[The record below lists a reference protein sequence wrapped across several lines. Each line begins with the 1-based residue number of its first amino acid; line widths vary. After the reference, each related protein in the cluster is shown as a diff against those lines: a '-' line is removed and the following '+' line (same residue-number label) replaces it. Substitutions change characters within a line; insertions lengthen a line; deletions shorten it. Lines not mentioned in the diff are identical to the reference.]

1 MESDA
6 DYVEMVSNIGWAAYN
21 TYMDDVSELQS
32 FGADFKYKVGVYHST
47 NEYGDCPT
55 SLSNE
60 VTLRQKPTIWIP
72 NAFRPIGSQNKV
84 FRPITSF
91 VSPDSYKFVI
101 YNRQGQKVFETKDPG
116 EGWEGRLANGEYAPA
131 GIYIYQI
138 EFIDTSDELFSTN
151 GTITL
156 FY

>member
-1 MESDA
+1 
-6 DYVEMVSNIGWAAYN
+6 MVF
-21 TYMDDVSELQS
+21 Q
-32 FGADFKYKVGVYHST
+32 
-47 NEYGDCPT
+47 
-55 SLSNE
+55 
-60 VTLRQKPTIWIP
+60 
-72 NAFRPIGSQNKV
+72 
-84 FRPITSF
+84 
-91 VSPDSYKFVI
+91 
-101 YNRQGQKVFETKDPG
+101 TKDPG